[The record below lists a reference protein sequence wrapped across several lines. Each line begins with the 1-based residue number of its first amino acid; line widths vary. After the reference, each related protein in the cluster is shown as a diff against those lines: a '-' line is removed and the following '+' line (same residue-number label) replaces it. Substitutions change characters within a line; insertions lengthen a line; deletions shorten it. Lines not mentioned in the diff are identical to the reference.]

1 VWAAIQAMPGD
12 KAPGPDGFTGA
23 FYKSTWH
30 LIRLEVMEAIQA
42 FTQHETRSMHRLN
55 NALIVLLP
63 KKVGASPP
71 GDFRPITMVH
81 SFAKL
86 VSKLMALRLA
96 PQLQHIIAKNQNAF
110 IRNITIH
117 DNFKYVQRA
126 AVMIRKKK
134 IPTLLLKLDISKV
147 FDTVSWPFLL
157 EVLQA
162 WGFGDNWR
170 RWMESLLCTASS
182 RILLNGRQGPPIKHL
197 RGVRQGDSL
206 SPMLFI
212 IAMDV
217 LHRLFIKASRDRV
230 FQKLEPSEVRY

>member
-1 VWAAIQAMPGD
+1 MA
-12 KAPGPDGFTGA
+12 
-23 FYKSTWH
+23 

-126 AVMIRKKK
+126 VVMIRKKK
-134 IPTLLLKLDISKV
+134 IPMLLLKLDISKV

-170 RWMESLLCTASS
+170 RWIESLLCTASS
-182 RILLNGRQGPPIKHL
+182 RTLL
-197 RGVRQGDSL
+197 
-206 SPMLFI
+206 
-212 IAMDV
+212 
-217 LHRLFIKASRDRV
+217 
-230 FQKLEPSEVRY
+230 